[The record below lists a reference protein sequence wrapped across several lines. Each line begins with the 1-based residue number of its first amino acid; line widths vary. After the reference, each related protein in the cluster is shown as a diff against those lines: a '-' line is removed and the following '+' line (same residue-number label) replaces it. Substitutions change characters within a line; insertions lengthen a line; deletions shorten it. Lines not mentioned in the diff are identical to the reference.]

1 MAESHISLLVV
12 RKIVRAIN
20 HASSVRAIQRMNRSS
35 ATRRESGLIR
45 YSCEILSSLNGLVNF
60 GIASPPWFS
69 RIFFWL
75 ALRYLM
81 ASDRSTAGCSAT
93 HCREAFP

>member
-20 HASSVRAIQRMNRSS
+20 HASSVRAIQGMNRTS

-45 YSCEILSSLNGLVNF
+45 YSRKIVSSLNGLVNF
-60 GIASPPWFS
+60 RIASLPWFS
-69 RIFFWL
+69 RSFFG
-75 ALRYLM
+75 
-81 ASDRSTAGCSAT
+81 GCVAVFDG
-93 HCREAFP
+93 E